1 MEITEFLSK
10 NYLCYD
16 RFTFDKIFRKLLLN
30 DYSHEEAKDIIL
42 NNCSLSS
49 LVLQERVYNSYYEQ
63 INVEEEISADLL
75 NLKNEIFNQKM
86 PKYFFN

>member
-1 MEITEFLSK
+1 MDIEEFLSK

-16 RFTFDKIFRKLLLN
+16 RFTFDIIFRKLLMN

-42 NNCSLSS
+42 NNCLLSS
-49 LVLQERVYNSYYEQ
+49 LVLQERIYNSYYKR
-63 INVEEEISADLL
+63 INIEEKISADLL
-75 NLKNEIFNQKM
+75 KLKNEIFNQKM

>member
-1 MEITEFLSK
+1 MDIEEILSK

-16 RFTFDKIFRKLLLN
+16 RFTFDIIFRKLLMN

-49 LVLQERVYNSYYEQ
+49 LVLQERIYNSYYKR
-63 INVEEEISADLL
+63 INIEEKISADLL
-75 NLKNEIFNQKM
+75 KLKNEIFNQKM

>member
-49 LVLQERVYNSYYEQ
+49 LVLQERIYNSYYKR
-63 INVEEEISADLL
+63 INIEEKISADLL
-75 NLKNEIFNQKM
+75 KLKNEIFNQKM

>member
-1 MEITEFLSK
+1 MDIEEFLSK

-16 RFTFDKIFRKLLLN
+16 RFTFDIIFRKLLMN

-49 LVLQERVYNSYYEQ
+49 LVLQERIYNSYYKR
-63 INVEEEISADLL
+63 INIEEKISADLL
-75 NLKNEIFNQKM
+75 KLKNEIFNQKM